1 MNIIN
6 IKHLISHHFISH
18 WKRELKIFAIM
29 IFCAFFLLRAQNNV
43 LETFVWLAVLYSL
56 VELKSIYAEN
66 KGMNYLLLPAQTSE
80 KIVSTFIIHQIFY
93 VLLSMAALALAYGI
107 NWLIA
112 QKMGNYYLDWVVYP
126 LKCQIFNFS
135 QVVNA
140 LLSIWCWQVIFVFGS
155 IYFKRH
161 PGLGILLTFIGIG
174 IITSMLIGIC
184 TSIVITHDIHYP
196 HFVTRLF
203 DLTNPSILE
212 SDGIFDNNF
221 TNFPGIFY
229 ILSAVHIIF
238 WWLMSFLRLIE
249 TEV

>member
-1 MNIIN
+1 MSIIN

-29 IFCAFFLLRAQNNV
+29 IFCAFFLLRAQDNV

-80 KIVSTFIIHQIFY
+80 KIASTFIIHQIFY

-112 QKMGNYYLDWVVYP
+112 QKTGLYFWTDYA
-126 LKCQIFNFS
+126 LKWQIFNFS

-140 LLSIWCWQVIFVFGS
+140 LLSIWCWQVIFVFGGF
-155 IYFKRH
+155 YFKRH

-203 DLTNPSILE
+203 DLTNPSILG

-221 TNFPGIFY
+221 TNFPGLFY

-238 WWLMSFLRLIE
+238 WWLMSFLRLRE

>member
-1 MNIIN
+1 MSIIN

-29 IFCAFFLLRAQNNV
+29 IFCAFFLLRAQDYV
-43 LETFVWLAVLYSL
+43 LETFAWLAVLYSL

-80 KIVSTFIIHQIFY
+80 KIASTFIIHQIFY

-107 NWLIA
+107 TWSIA
-112 QKMGNYYLDWVVYP
+112 QKIGHDYWMTYP
-126 LKCQIFNFS
+126 LERQNITFS
-135 QVVNA
+135 KVVDA
-140 LLSIWCWQVIFVFGS
+140 LLSTWFLQVIFVFGGF
-155 IYFKRH
+155 YFKRH
-161 PGLGILLTFIGIG
+161 PGLGILLTFMGIG
-174 IITSMLIGIC
+174 IITSMLLGIC
-184 TSIVITHDIHYP
+184 TYMIISLNISYP

-203 DLTNPSILE
+203 DLSQQTILQ
-212 SDGIFDNNF
+212 SDGYFDNNF

-238 WWLMSFLRLIE
+238 WWLMSFLRLRE

>member
-1 MNIIN
+1 MSIIN

-29 IFCAFFLLRAQNNV
+29 IFCAFFLLRAQYSIIQ
-43 LETFVWLAVLYSL
+43 TFMWVSVLYSL
-56 VELKSIYAEN
+56 VELRSVFAEN

-80 KIVSTFIIHQIFY
+80 KIASTFIIHQIFY

-112 QKMGNYYLDWVVYP
+112 QKTGLYYWTDYA
-126 LKCQIFNFS
+126 LKWQIFNFS

-161 PGLGILLTFIGIG
+161 PGLRILLTLIGIG
-174 IITSMLIGIC
+174 IITYILI
-184 TSIVITHDIHYP
+184 SISSSIALTHNIHYP

-203 DLTNPSILE
+203 DLSQQTILQSDGYFNDNFINFPSI
-212 SDGIFDNNF
+212 
-221 TNFPGIFY
+221 FY
-229 ILSAVHIIF
+229 VLSAVHIIF
-238 WWLMSFLRLIE
+238 WWLMSFLRLRE

>member
-1 MNIIN
+1 MSIIN
-6 IKHLISHHFISH
+6 IKHLIGHHFISH

-29 IFCAFFLLRAQNNV
+29 IFCAFFLLHAQNYV

-112 QKMGNYYLDWVVYP
+112 QKMGNYYWMVYP
-126 LKCQIFNFS
+126 LKWQTVNFS
-135 QVVNA
+135 QAMNA
-140 LLSIWCWQVIFVFGS
+140 LLSIWCWQVIFVFGGF
-155 IYFKRH
+155 YFKRH
-161 PGLGILLTFIGIG
+161 PRLGILLTFIGIG

-203 DLTNPSILE
+203 DLTYPSILE
-212 SDGIFDNNF
+212 SDGYFDNNF
-221 TNFPGIFY
+221 TNFPGLFY

-238 WWLMSFLRLIE
+238 WWLMSFLRLRE

>member
-1 MNIIN
+1 MSIIN

-29 IFCAFFLLRAQNNV
+29 IFCAFFLLHAQNYV

-112 QKMGNYYLDWVVYP
+112 QKMGNYYWMVYP
-126 LKCQIFNFS
+126 LKWQTVNFS
-135 QVVNA
+135 QAMNT

-174 IITSMLIGIC
+174 IITSMIIGIC
-184 TSIVITHDIHYP
+184 TSMVITHDIHYP

-203 DLTNPSILE
+203 DLSQQTILQ
-212 SDGIFDNNF
+212 SDGYFDNNF

-238 WWLMSFLRLIE
+238 WWLMSFLRLRE

>member
-1 MNIIN
+1 MSIIN

-29 IFCAFFLLRAQNNV
+29 IFCAFFLLRAQDNV

-80 KIVSTFIIHQIFY
+80 KIASTFIIHQIFY

-112 QKMGNYYLDWVVYP
+112 QKTGLYFWTDYS
-126 LKCQIFNFS
+126 LKWQIFNFS

-140 LLSIWCWQVIFVFGS
+140 LLSIWCWQVIFVFGGF
-155 IYFKRH
+155 YFKRH

-203 DLTNPSILE
+203 DLSQQTILQ
-212 SDGIFDNNF
+212 SDGYFDNNF

-238 WWLMSFLRLIE
+238 WWLMSFLRLRE

>member
-6 IKHLISHHFISH
+6 IKHLISHHFISQ
-18 WKRELKIFAIM
+18 WKRELQIFATM
-29 IFCAFFLLRAQNNV
+29 IFCAFFLLRAQDNV
-43 LETFVWLAVLYSL
+43 IETFVWQAVLYSL
-56 VELKSIYAEN
+56 VELRSVFAEN

-80 KIVSTFIIHQIFY
+80 KIASTFIIHQIFY

-112 QKMGNYYLDWVVYP
+112 QKTGLYFWTDYS
-126 LKCQIFNFS
+126 LKWQIFNFS

-161 PGLGILLTFIGIG
+161 PGLRILLTFIGIG
-174 IITSMLIGIC
+174 IITSILSTASSFIALKYNI
-184 TSIVITHDIHYP
+184 SYP

-203 DLTNPSILE
+203 DLTYPSILE
-212 SDGIFDNNF
+212 SDGYFDNNF
-221 TNFPGIFY
+221 INFPSIFY
-229 ILSAVHIIF
+229 VLSAVHIIF
-238 WWLMSFLRLIE
+238 WWLMSFLRLRE

>member
-1 MNIIN
+1 M
-6 IKHLISHHFISH
+6 
-18 WKRELKIFAIM
+18 KIFAIM

-80 KIVSTFIIHQIFY
+80 KIVSTFIIHQIFH

-140 LLSIWCWQVIFVFGS
+140 LLSIWCWQVIFVFGGF
-155 IYFKRH
+155 YFKRH

-184 TSIVITHDIHYP
+184 TSMVISLNISYP

-221 TNFPGIFY
+221 TNFPDIFY

-238 WWLMSFLRLIE
+238 WWLMSFLRLRE

>member
-1 MNIIN
+1 MSIIN

-29 IFCAFFLLRAQNNV
+29 IFCAFFLLRAQDNV

-80 KIVSTFIIHQIFY
+80 KIASTFIIHQIFY

-112 QKMGNYYLDWVVYP
+112 QKTGLYFWTEYS
-126 LKCQIFNFS
+126 LKWQIFNFS

-140 LLSIWCWQVIFVFGS
+140 LLSIWCWQVIFVFGGF
-155 IYFKRH
+155 YFKRH
-161 PGLGILLTFIGIG
+161 PGLGILLSFIGIG

-203 DLTNPSILE
+203 DLTNPSILG

-221 TNFPGIFY
+221 TNFPGLFY

-238 WWLMSFLRLIE
+238 WWLMSFLRLRE

>member
-1 MNIIN
+1 MSIIN
-6 IKHLISHHFISH
+6 IKHLIGHHFISH

-29 IFCAFFLLRAQNNV
+29 IFCAFFLLHAQNYV

-112 QKMGNYYLDWVVYP
+112 QKMGNYYWMVYP
-126 LKCQIFNFS
+126 LKWQTVNFS
-135 QVVNA
+135 QAMNT

-174 IITSMLIGIC
+174 IITSMIIGIC
-184 TSIVITHDIHYP
+184 TSMVITHDIHYP

-203 DLTNPSILE
+203 DLSQQTILQ
-212 SDGIFDNNF
+212 SDGYFDNNF

-238 WWLMSFLRLIE
+238 WWLMSFLRLRE

>member
-1 MNIIN
+1 MSIIN

-140 LLSIWCWQVIFVFGS
+140 LLSIWCWQVIFVFGGF
-155 IYFKRH
+155 YFKRH

-174 IITSMLIGIC
+174 IITFILSTASSFIALKYNI
-184 TSIVITHDIHYP
+184 SYP

-229 ILSAVHIIF
+229 ILSAVHIVF
-238 WWLMSFLRLIE
+238 WWLMSFLRLRE

>member
-1 MNIIN
+1 MSIIN

-29 IFCAFFLLRAQNNV
+29 IFCAFFLLRAQDNV

-112 QKMGNYYLDWVVYP
+112 QKTGLYFWTDYS
-126 LKCQIFNFS
+126 LKWQIFNFS

-140 LLSIWCWQVIFVFGS
+140 LLSIWCWQVIFVFGGF
-155 IYFKRH
+155 YFKRH
-161 PGLGILLTFIGIG
+161 PRLGILLTFMGIG
-174 IITSMLIGIC
+174 IITFILSTASSFIALKYNI
-184 TSIVITHDIHYP
+184 SYP

-203 DLTNPSILE
+203 DLSQQTILQ
-212 SDGIFDNNF
+212 SDGYFDNNF
-221 TNFPGIFY
+221 TNFPGLFY

-238 WWLMSFLRLIE
+238 WWLMSFLRLRE

>member
-1 MNIIN
+1 MSIIN
-6 IKHLISHHFISH
+6 IKHLIGHHFISH

-112 QKMGNYYLDWVVYP
+112 QKMGNYYWMVYP
-126 LKCQIFNFS
+126 LKWQTVNFS
-135 QVVNA
+135 QAMNT

-174 IITSMLIGIC
+174 IITSMIIGIC
-184 TSIVITHDIHYP
+184 TSMVITHDIHYP

-203 DLTNPSILE
+203 DLSQQTILQ
-212 SDGIFDNNF
+212 SDGYFDNNF

-238 WWLMSFLRLIE
+238 WWLMSFLRLRE

>member
-1 MNIIN
+1 MSIIN

-112 QKMGNYYLDWVVYP
+112 QKTGLYFWTEYS
-126 LKCQIFNFS
+126 LKWQIFNFS

-140 LLSIWCWQVIFVFGS
+140 LLSIWCWQVIFVFGGF
-155 IYFKRH
+155 YFKRH

-174 IITSMLIGIC
+174 IITFILSTASSFIALKYNI
-184 TSIVITHDIHYP
+184 SYP

-203 DLTNPSILE
+203 DLTYPSILE
-212 SDGIFDNNF
+212 SDGYFDNNF

-238 WWLMSFLRLIE
+238 WWLMSFLRLRE

>member
-1 MNIIN
+1 MSIID

-80 KIVSTFIIHQIFY
+80 KIASTFIIHQIFY

-112 QKMGNYYLDWVVYP
+112 QKTGLYFWTDYS
-126 LKCQIFNFS
+126 LKWQIFNFS

-140 LLSIWCWQVIFVFGS
+140 LLSIWCWQVIFVFGGF
-155 IYFKRH
+155 YFKRH

-203 DLTNPSILE
+203 DLSQQTILQ
-212 SDGIFDNNF
+212 SDGYFDNNF

-238 WWLMSFLRLIE
+238 WWLMSFLRLRE

>member
-1 MNIIN
+1 MSIIN

-29 IFCAFFLLRAQNNV
+29 IFCAFFLLRAQDNV

-80 KIVSTFIIHQIFY
+80 KIASTFIIHQIFY

-112 QKMGNYYLDWVVYP
+112 QKTGLYFWTDYS
-126 LKCQIFNFS
+126 LKWQIFNFS

-155 IYFKRH
+155 FYFKRH

-203 DLTNPSILE
+203 DLSQQTILQ
-212 SDGIFDNNF
+212 SDGYFDNNF
-221 TNFPGIFY
+221 TNFPGLFY

-238 WWLMSFLRLIE
+238 WWLMSFLRLRE

>member
-112 QKMGNYYLDWVVYP
+112 QKTGLYFWTDYA
-126 LKCQIFNFS
+126 LKWQIFNFS

-140 LLSIWCWQVIFVFGS
+140 LLSIWCWQVIFVFGGF
-155 IYFKRH
+155 YFKRH

-221 TNFPGIFY
+221 TNFPGLFY

-238 WWLMSFLRLIE
+238 WWLMSFLRLRE

>member
-1 MNIIN
+1 MSIIN

-29 IFCAFFLLRAQNNV
+29 IFCAFFLLRAQDNV

-80 KIVSTFIIHQIFY
+80 KIASTFIIHQIFY

-112 QKMGNYYLDWVVYP
+112 QKTGLYFWTEYS
-126 LKCQIFNFS
+126 LKWQIFNFS

-140 LLSIWCWQVIFVFGS
+140 LLSIWCWQVIFVFGGF
-155 IYFKRH
+155 YFKRH

-203 DLTNPSILE
+203 DLTNPSILG
-212 SDGIFDNNF
+212 SDGIFDYNF
-221 TNFPGIFY
+221 TNFPGLFY

-238 WWLMSFLRLIE
+238 WWLMSFLRLRE

>member
-1 MNIIN
+1 MSIIN

-80 KIVSTFIIHQIFY
+80 KIASTFIIHQIFY

-112 QKMGNYYLDWVVYP
+112 QKTGLYFWTDYS
-126 LKCQIFNFS
+126 LKWQIFNFS

-174 IITSMLIGIC
+174 IITSMLISIC

-203 DLTNPSILE
+203 DLTNPSILG

-238 WWLMSFLRLIE
+238 WWLMSFLRLRE

>member
-1 MNIIN
+1 MSIIN
-6 IKHLISHHFISH
+6 IKHLINHHFISH

-29 IFCAFFLLRAQNNV
+29 IFCAFFLLRAQNYV
-43 LETFVWLAVLYSL
+43 PETFVWLAVLYSL
-56 VELKSIYAEN
+56 VELKSIYVEN

-80 KIVSTFIIHQIFY
+80 KIASTFIIHQIFY

-107 NWLIA
+107 TWLIK
-112 QKMGNYYLDWVVYP
+112 QKMGLYYYCDWVFYP
-126 LKCQIFNFS
+126 LEWQTVNFS

-140 LLSIWCWQVIFVFGS
+140 LLSIWCWQVIFVFGGF
-155 IYFKRH
+155 YFKRH

-184 TSIVITHDIHYP
+184 TSMVISLNISYP
-196 HFVTRLF
+196 HFMTRLF

-212 SDGIFDNNF
+212 IDGFDGNF

-238 WWLMSFLRLIE
+238 WWLMSFLRLRE

>member
-1 MNIIN
+1 MSIIN

-29 IFCAFFLLRAQNNV
+29 IFCAFFLLRAQDNV

-80 KIVSTFIIHQIFY
+80 KNASTFIIHQIFY

-112 QKMGNYYLDWVVYP
+112 QKTGLYFWTDYA
-126 LKCQIFNFS
+126 LKCQIFTFS

-140 LLSIWCWQVIFVFGS
+140 LLSIWCWQVIFVFGGF
-155 IYFKRH
+155 YFKRH

-203 DLTNPSILE
+203 DLTNPSILG

-238 WWLMSFLRLIE
+238 WWLMSFLRLRE

>member
-1 MNIIN
+1 
-6 IKHLISHHFISH
+6 
-18 WKRELKIFAIM
+18 M
-29 IFCAFFLLRAQNNV
+29 IFCAFFLLRAQDNV

-80 KIVSTFIIHQIFY
+80 KIASTFIIHQIFY

-112 QKMGNYYLDWVVYP
+112 QKTGLYFWTDYS
-126 LKCQIFNFS
+126 LKWQIFNFS

-140 LLSIWCWQVIFVFGS
+140 LLSIWCWQVIFVFGGF
-155 IYFKRH
+155 YFKRH

-203 DLTNPSILE
+203 DLTNPSILG

-238 WWLMSFLRLIE
+238 WWLMSFLRLRE

>member
-1 MNIIN
+1 MSIIN

-29 IFCAFFLLRAQNNV
+29 IFCAFFLLRAQDNV

-66 KGMNYLLLPAQTSE
+66 KGMTSMLLPAQTSE

-107 NWLIA
+107 TWLLV
-112 QKMGNYYLDWVVYP
+112 QKTGYSFWRFFP
-126 LKCQIFNFS
+126 LKEQSCTFGQI
-135 QVVNA
+135 VTA
-140 LLSIWCWQVIFVFGS
+140 LLGIWCWQVVFVFGS
-155 IYFKRH
+155 IYFQRH
-161 PGLGILLTFIGIG
+161 PGLRILLTLIGIG
-174 IITSMLIGIC
+174 IITYILI
-184 TSIVITHDIHYP
+184 SISFSIALTHNIPYP

-221 TNFPGIFY
+221 TNFPGLFY

-238 WWLMSFLRLIE
+238 WWLMSFLRLRE

>member
-1 MNIIN
+1 MSIIN
-6 IKHLISHHFISH
+6 IKHLISHHFISQ
-18 WKRELKIFAIM
+18 WKRELQIFAIM
-29 IFCAFFLLRAQNNV
+29 IFCAFFLLRAQDSIIQ
-43 LETFVWLAVLYSL
+43 TFMWVSVLYSL
-56 VELKSIYAEN
+56 VELRSVFAEN

-80 KIVSTFIIHQIFY
+80 KIASTFIIHQIFY

-107 NWLIA
+107 NWLILH
-112 QKMGNYYLDWVVYP
+112 KTGLYYWTDYA
-126 LKCQIFNFS
+126 LKWQIFNFS

-155 IYFKRH
+155 FYFKRR
-161 PGLGILLTFIGIG
+161 PGLGILLTFMGIG
-174 IITSMLIGIC
+174 IITFILSTASSFIALKYNI
-184 TSIVITHDIHYP
+184 SYP

-203 DLTNPSILE
+203 DLSQQTILQ
-212 SDGIFDNNF
+212 SDGYFDNNF

-238 WWLMSFLRLIE
+238 WWLMSFLRLRE

>member
-1 MNIIN
+1 MSIIN

-29 IFCAFFLLRAQNNV
+29 IFCAFFLLRAQDNV

-112 QKMGNYYLDWVVYP
+112 QKMGYYLDWVFSP

-140 LLSIWCWQVIFVFGS
+140 LLSIWCYQVIFVFGS

-161 PGLGILLTFIGIG
+161 PRLGIVLTFMGIG
-174 IITSMLIGIC
+174 IITFNLC
-184 TSIVITHDIHYP
+184 TASSFIALKYNIHYP

-203 DLTNPSILE
+203 DLSQQTILQ
-212 SDGIFDNNF
+212 SDGYFDNNF

-238 WWLMSFLRLIE
+238 WWLMSFLRLRE